1 MYFEYRKKW
10 KNNLKIAIKEKAT
23 GKNFNDTKI
32 TPQCIDIEVA
42 SICDLACPHCY
53 RQFISTPDKVMSKEL
68 AFKLI
73 DQASKLKV
81 PSMKFNWRGEPLLN
95 PALPEIIDY
104 AKKSGVLET
113 IINTNATKLNFE
125 MSNKIIDPGLDLMIY
140 SFDGGTKKL

>member
-10 KNNLKIAIKEKAT
+10 KNNLKIAIKEKQQE
-23 GKNFNDTKI
+23 KNFNDTKI

-104 AKKSGVLET
+104 AKKVECL
-113 IINTNATKLNFE
+113 KQ
-125 MSNKIIDPGLDLMIY
+125 
-140 SFDGGTKKL
+140 